1 MNVMYYIILA
11 MKEMKQDYFNRYDEN
26 IEELIRARQ
35 IQKLSRLNKSFLKDN
50 KPFRFLSINFTNSN
64 K

>member
-26 IEELIRARQ
+26 IEEL
-35 IQKLSRLNKSFLKDN
+35 
-50 KPFRFLSINFTNSN
+50 
-64 K
+64 